1 MTFLINPAT
10 LPFKH
15 DARME
20 AVELWRTA
28 ERLVA
33 ERWAQYS
40 TAGRN
45 QASAAY
51 NAYLAALDAEEAA
64 ADELRQLNLSK
75 AA

>member
-45 QASAAY
+45 QASA
-51 NAYLAALDAEEAA
+51 LTTPTWRPSTPKR
-64 ADELRQLNLSK
+64 LRPTNS
-75 AA
+75 ASSA

>member
-1 MTFLINPAT
+1 MTFLINPAS
-10 LPFKH
+10 LPFTR

-20 AVELWRTA
+20 AVERWRTA

-40 TAGRN
+40 TAGRD
-45 QASAAY
+45 QALVAY

-64 ADELRQLNLSK
+64 ADELRQLSLSK